1 MGAILKIFGAIIKNI
16 GGNYKNIWGNY
27 KNIWGNLFYFGP
39 MCVSENFTIFYV
51 FHFLFL

>member
-16 GGNYKNIWGNY
+16 GGNY